1 MSIVSE
7 TAKERDMTQFTYD
20 ENLYSDLYKEVYG
33 VRPRGGEWMTATPE
47 RKQEIWDQLCAAHE
61 VAMDDYER
69 EQNEGID
76 LFETLIQNTV
86 NYGAR
91 TYADAVK
98 WVTQTVPDYADDD
111 PIGYLECEYNL
122 PYGYL
127 GAYR

>member
-7 TAKERDMTQFTYD
+7 TEIVMTQFTYD
-20 ENLYSDLYKEVYG
+20 ENLFSDLYKEVYG

-47 RKQEIWDQLCAAHE
+47 RKQEIWDQLCAAHAA
-61 VAMDDYER
+61 AMDDYNR

-76 LFETLIQNTV
+76 MFETLIQKTV

-91 TYADAVK
+91 TYAEAVK
-98 WVTQTVPDYADDD
+98 WMVQTAPDYAADD
-111 PIGYLECEYNL
+111 PIDYLEYEYNL

-127 GAYR
+127 ADYR